1 MYILQF
7 MISAVHY
14 VPIGV
19 TAASIRNDFVNSK
32 HLQYIITS
40 NNSKCLISK
49 ELSITEYTK
58 YLNPIG
64 YSVKWRS
71 GYRSAQIVMDIHVMR
86 QFVYSDDPDRTVA
99 KPEGICV
106 KSDDS
111 HTQVQKYASIDA

>member
-1 MYILQF
+1 

-49 ELSITEYTK
+49 ELSITEYTE
-58 YLNPIG
+58 YLNSIG
-64 YSVKWRS
+64 YSVK
-71 GYRSAQIVMDIHVMR
+71 
-86 QFVYSDDPDRTVA
+86 
-99 KPEGICV
+99 
-106 KSDDS
+106 
-111 HTQVQKYASIDA
+111 